1 MANLPHLDRPVSR
14 VTEKLPLWIV
24 DFCPPP
30 RTRLP
35 REKFLEGVLDGSRVS
50 SLKRSISLLAGHEQM
65 SRVLD
70 VDVANGTA
78 HIQAGVV
85 GRKMAEELAERGVT
99 MGHEPDSL
107 EFSTLGGWVATRA
120 SGMKRG
126 R

>member
-1 MANLPHLDRPVSR
+1 MVFSPCNTPTLWPAANKRDDKDTYCMQTTPKQPTYRLCFPR
-14 VTEKLPLWIV
+14 VTA
-24 DFCPPP
+24 
-30 RTRLP
+30 R
-35 REKFLEGVLDGSRVS
+35 
-50 SLKRSISLLAGHEQM
+50 QM
-65 SRVLD
+65 CRVLE